1 MRTVSI
7 DRFEGIYAI
16 CEDQDGKFFAI
27 ETAEL
32 PEGAV
37 EGAVLSIDDAQGSL
51 SIDRAETERRRSKNA
66 RLQKKAFGR

>member
-51 SIDRAETERRRSKNA
+51 SIDQAETERRRSKNA